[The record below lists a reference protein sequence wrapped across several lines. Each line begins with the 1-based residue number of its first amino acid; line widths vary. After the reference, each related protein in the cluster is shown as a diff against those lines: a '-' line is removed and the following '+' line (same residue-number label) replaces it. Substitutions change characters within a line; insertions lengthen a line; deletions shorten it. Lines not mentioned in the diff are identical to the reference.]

1 MKNIISK
8 LFGFKKTPKKE
19 FVELFEDPSLEEYK
33 KMLENS
39 KKFLLENK
47 YCFIISEENL
57 STAIVKVMKLTEI
70 VNFEITN
77 FQIFTIR
84 DKENYKYCL
93 EAPGGC
99 YFFYT
104 KERAIEVLML
114 LIQWLKDL
122 KKEYKN
128 QEQLSE

>member
-1 MKNIISK
+1 MINIINK
-8 LFGFKKTPKKE
+8 LFGFKKRQKKE
-19 FVELFEDPSLEEYK
+19 FVEQFKDPSLEECE

-128 QEQLSE
+128 QEQLLK